1 MSQFTDKV
9 VLITGGAGGIGA
21 AAALQFAAA
30 GAQVVVTGR
39 RENQLREFAAQHASV
54 DYLVADAGKPED
66 AARTVE
72 AVVARH
78 GRLDVLVNNAGA
90 ATVMPLQQAS
100 YEQVMA
106 ILAVNVVGPS
116 LLATAAVPH
125 LARQQGSIVN
135 VSSTYG
141 HKAGANLSH
150 YASSKA
156 ALEHM
161 TRCWALELAPQGI
174 RVNAV
179 AAGPTETEFL
189 ATRMGLT
196 AEQVESIKAAERQQI
211 PLGRRGQ
218 PEDVARWI
226 VSLAAPAVWMT
237 GQVVAVDGGLN
248 IA

>member
-1 MSQFTDKV
+1 MRISDWSSDV
-9 VLITGGAGGIGA
+9 CSSDLH
-21 AAALQFAAA
+21 AL
-30 GAQVVVTGR
+30 
-39 RENQLREFAAQHASV
+39 V
-54 DYLVADAGKPED
+54 DYLVADAGRPED

-100 YEQVMA
+100 YEKVMA

-150 YASSKA
+150 YATARTS
-156 ALEHM
+156 
-161 TRCWALELAPQGI
+161 TR
-174 RVNAV
+174 RNY
-179 AAGPTETEFL
+179 
-189 ATRMGLT
+189 
-196 AEQVESIKAAERQQI
+196 
-211 PLGRRGQ
+211 
-218 PEDVARWI
+218 
-226 VSLAAPAVWMT
+226 
-237 GQVVAVDGGLN
+237 
-248 IA
+248 